1 MPNSIVPAEAHI
13 RAMKARA
20 DAFAQF
26 VRNGV
31 WGTCADCPRT
41 EGKTYPEFCQH
52 GLRGDHRLPFKD
64 LVESYE
70 MGYRQARERSTG

>member
-1 MPNSIVPAEAHI
+1 MPNSIVPASAHI

-31 WGTCADCPRT
+31 WGTCVDCPQA
-41 EGKTYPEFCQH
+41 EGKAYPEFCPH
-52 GLRGDHRLPFKD
+52 GHRSDHRLSFKD

-70 MGYRQARERSTG
+70 MGYQQARERSTG

>member
-1 MPNSIVPAEAHI
+1 MSNSIVPAEAHT

-20 DAFAQF
+20 DSFAQF

-31 WGTCADCPRT
+31 WGTCAACPRT
-41 EGKTYPEFCQH
+41 DGKAYPEFCQH
-52 GLRGDHRLPFKD
+52 GHRSDHQLSFKD

-70 MGYRQARERSTG
+70 ISYRIALERFTG